1 MPQWVVVAAVLA
13 ALGYVVL
20 SKKEETT
27 KQLGG
32 GSGGGS
38 GETPKA
44 AYDRGYKEGLI
55 LGASDAK
62 EKKVPAAAKVGTTV
76 DQAPDEIMKDRL
88 EKAQNLLV
96 EPDSWMNDAKKS
108 YALGFNLGY
117 SEAYLKNYVKEWKPE
132 KTPPADWPTNCPWPP
147 ASKDVFDSTMAKAA
161 KFTDDG
167 GAMAMKHDAP
177 YWWPTAWGWPP
188 VCAPKDWPSG
198 EDFPFKTM
206 NKKTFEDFKSRH
218 PDMTIPEHLSE
229 CDQALNVLGKMS
241 SDSQKMADI
250 TRQMLKFGSDSVALE
265 NIAKMVDAGL
275 AYPGIT
281 AEQKDAAFVVI
292 RCCNDKATALRA
304 METPLTKLDTVD
316 IDSSGGG
323 LGGGGLGGF
332 GGGGIG
338 GFGPSTG
345 AGNQRVSP
353 EWRNQIPNWYA
364 NPSFRRL
371 R

>member
-1 MPQWVVVAAVLA
+1 
-13 ALGYVVL
+13 
-20 SKKEETT
+20 
-27 KQLGG
+27 
-32 GSGGGS
+32 
-38 GETPKA
+38 
-44 AYDRGYKEGLI
+44 
-55 LGASDAK
+55 
-62 EKKVPAAAKVGTTV
+62 
-76 DQAPDEIMKDRL
+76 
-88 EKAQNLLV
+88 
-96 EPDSWMNDAKKS
+96 
-108 YALGFNLGY
+108 
-117 SEAYLKNYVKEWKPE
+117 
-132 KTPPADWPTNCPWPP
+132 
-147 ASKDVFDSTMAKAA
+147 MAKAA

-265 NIAKMVDAGL
+265 NIAKMVNAGL
-275 AYPGIT
+275 ATPGLT
-281 AEQKDAAFVVI
+281 SEQKDAALVVI
-292 RCCNDKATALRA
+292 QCCNDKAATLRA
-304 METPLTKLDTVD
+304 TETPLTKTDVTDTP
-316 IDSSGGG
+316 IGGG
-323 LGGGGLGGF
+323 IGGGLGGF
-332 GGGGIG
+332 DPGTHG
-338 GFGPSTG
+338 T
-345 AGNQRVSP
+345 GNQRVSP